1 MLIHNKR
8 LDHVHH
14 KTFVMMKRNY
24 VKKKK
29 NTPKTKHQK
38 FSKQKSRCAH
48 EDC

>member
-24 VKKKK
+24 VKKKI
-29 NTPKTKHQK
+29 HQK
-38 FSKQKSRCAH
+38 PNTRSFQNKKADVH
-48 EDC
+48 MI